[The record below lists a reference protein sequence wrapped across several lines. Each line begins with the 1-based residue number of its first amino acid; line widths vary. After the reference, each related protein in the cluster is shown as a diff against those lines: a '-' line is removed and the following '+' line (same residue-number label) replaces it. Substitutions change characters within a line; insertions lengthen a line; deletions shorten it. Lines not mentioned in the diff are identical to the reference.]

1 MQLSVQ
7 GKQIN
12 IGNAL
17 KTHVEEKLNDLNNKY
32 FNRAIDATVQ
42 FSREGHGFFKSHIS
56 IRVGKNIMVMGD
68 AVENDIY
75 AAFDVAAAKVAKQ
88 LRRYKNR
95 LRNHH
100 RKLEETPE
108 AEIIKARNYVLAM
121 EAFQDDGEDREDSQD
136 SADDA
141 PLVIAEMTDHIET
154 LSVSDAVM
162 RMDLAHQ
169 SAFLFRNAKHGGLNL
184 VYRRND
190 GNIGWVDPYGNA
202 EKVVEAA
209 E

>member
-7 GKQIN
+7 GKQIDV
-12 IGNAL
+12 GTAL
-17 KTHVEEKLNDLNNKY
+17 TTHVEEKLNDLNNKY

-42 FSREGHGFFKSHIS
+42 FSREGHGFFKAHIS
-56 IRVGKNIMVMGD
+56 IRVGKNILIMGD
-68 AVENDIY
+68 AIESDIY
-75 AAFDVAAAKVAKQ
+75 LAFDMAAAKVAKQ

-108 AEIIKARNYVLAM
+108 TEIMKAQNYVIATQEHHE
-121 EAFQDDGEDREDSQD
+121 EAEEPVDDEN
-136 SADDA
+136 
-141 PLVIAEMTDHIET
+141 PIVIAEMTDHIET

-162 RMDLAHQ
+162 RMDLAH
-169 SAFLFRNAKHGGLNL
+169 STALLFRNAKHGGLNL

>member
-7 GKQIN
+7 GKQIDV
-12 IGNAL
+12 GAAL
-17 KTHVEEKLNDLNNKY
+17 TTHVEEKLNDLNSKY

-42 FSREGHGFFKSHIS
+42 FSREGHGFFKAHIS
-56 IRVGKNIMVMGD
+56 IRVGKNILIMGD
-68 AVENDIY
+68 AIESDIY
-75 AAFDVAAAKVAKQ
+75 LAFDMAAAKVAKQ

-108 AEIIKARNYVLAM
+108 TEIMKAQNYVIATQEHHE
-121 EAFQDDGEDREDSQD
+121 EAEEP
-136 SADDA
+136 ADDEN
-141 PLVIAEMTDHIET
+141 PIVIAEMTDHIET

-162 RMDLAHQ
+162 RMDLAH
-169 SAFLFRNAKHGGLNL
+169 STALLFRNAKHGGLNL

>member
-7 GKQIN
+7 GKQIDV
-12 IGNAL
+12 GAAL
-17 KTHVEEKLNDLNNKY
+17 TTHVEEKLNDLNNKY

-42 FSREGHGFFKSHIS
+42 FSREGHGFFKAHIS
-56 IRVGKNIMVMGD
+56 IRVGKNILIMGD
-68 AVENDIY
+68 AVESDIY
-75 AAFDVAAAKVAKQ
+75 LAFDMAAAKVAKQ

-108 AEIIKARNYVLAM
+108 TEIMKAQNYILATQDNHEEAEEPV
-121 EAFQDDGEDREDSQD
+121 DDEN
-136 SADDA
+136 
-141 PLVIAEMTDHIET
+141 PIVIAEITDHIET

-162 RMDLAHQ
+162 RMDLAH
-169 SAFLFRNAKHGGLNL
+169 SAALLFRNAKHGGLNL

-209 E
+209 D

>member
-7 GKQIN
+7 GKQIDV
-12 IGNAL
+12 GTAL
-17 KTHVEEKLNDLNNKY
+17 TTHVEEKLNDLNNKY

-42 FSREGHGFFKSHIS
+42 FSREGHGFFKAHIS
-56 IRVGKNIMVMGD
+56 IRVGKNILIMGD
-68 AVENDIY
+68 AIESDIY
-75 AAFDVAAAKVAKQ
+75 LAFDMAAAKVAKQ

-108 AEIIKARNYVLAM
+108 TEIMKAQNYVIATQEHHE
-121 EAFQDDGEDREDSQD
+121 EAEEP
-136 SADDA
+136 ADDEN
-141 PLVIAEMTDHIET
+141 PIVIAEMTDHIET

-162 RMDLAHQ
+162 RMDLVHSTAL
-169 SAFLFRNAKHGGLNL
+169 LFRNAKHGGLNL

>member
-7 GKQIN
+7 GKQIDV
-12 IGNAL
+12 GTAL
-17 KTHVEEKLNDLNNKY
+17 TTHVEEKLNDLNNKY

-42 FSREGHGFFKSHIS
+42 FSREGHGFFKAHIS
-56 IRVGKNIMVMGD
+56 IRVGKNILIMGD
-68 AVENDIY
+68 AIESDIY
-75 AAFDVAAAKVAKQ
+75 LAFDMAAAKVAKQ

-108 AEIIKARNYVLAM
+108 TEIMKAQNYVIATQEHHE
-121 EAFQDDGEDREDSQD
+121 EAEEP
-136 SADDA
+136 ADDEN
-141 PLVIAEMTDHIET
+141 PIVIAEMTDHIET

-162 RMDLAHQ
+162 RMDLAH
-169 SAFLFRNAKHGGLNL
+169 STALLFRNAKHGGLNL

>member
-7 GKQIN
+7 GKQIDV
-12 IGNAL
+12 GDSL
-17 KTHVEEKLNDLNNKY
+17 RTHVEEKLNEVNAKY
-32 FNRAIDATVQ
+32 FNRAIDSTVQ

-56 IRVGKNIMVMGD
+56 IRIGKNIMVMSD

-75 AAFDVAAAKVAKQ
+75 MAFDVASAKVAKQ

-100 RKLEETPE
+100 RKQEETPE
-108 AEIIKARNYVLAM
+108 TEILKARDYVLAM
-121 EAFQDDGEDREDSQD
+121 EGDKAEDAPEPDHEDS
-136 SADDA
+136 
-141 PLVIAEMTDHIET
+141 PLIVAEMTSEIET
-154 LSVSDAVM
+154 LSVSEAVM

-169 SAFLFRNAKHGGLNL
+169 PAILFRNAKHGGLNL

-190 GNIGWVDPYGNA
+190 GNVGWVDPYGNA
-202 EKVVEAA
+202 ERVVEAA